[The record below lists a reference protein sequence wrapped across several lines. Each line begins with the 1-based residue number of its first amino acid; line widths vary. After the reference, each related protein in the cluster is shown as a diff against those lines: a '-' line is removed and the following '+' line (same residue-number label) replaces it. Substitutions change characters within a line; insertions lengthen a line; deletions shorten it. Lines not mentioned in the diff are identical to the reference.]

1 MRGFI
6 MTALRM
12 AIAAGLAIA
21 ASASAV
27 AQKGPAATACKCD
40 IALHCARKRYQNRE
54 VRNCLEANKSKVF
67 DACKIGLESTGLG
80 KGMGGMGG
88 QGKWLWGRIAHS
100 P

>member
-1 MRGFI
+1 

-27 AQKGPAATACKCD
+27 AQNGPVATACKDD
-40 IALHCARKRYQNRE
+40 IALNCAGKRHQNRE
-54 VRNCLEANKSKVF
+54 VRDCLEANKSKVS
-67 DACKIGLESTGLG
+67 DACKIGLGSTGLG
-80 KGMGGMGG
+80 EGMGGMGG
-88 QGKWLWGRIAHS
+88 QGKWPWGRITRS

>member
-12 AIAAGLAIA
+12 AIAAGVAIA

-67 DACKIGLESTGLG
+67 DACKIGLRSTGLG
-80 KGMGGMGG
+80 KGIGGMGG
-88 QGKWLWGRIAHS
+88 QGKWLWGRIAHT

>member
-1 MRGFI
+1 

-27 AQKGPAATACKCD
+27 AQNGPVATACKDD
-40 IALHCARKRYQNRE
+40 IALHCAGERHQNRE
-54 VRNCLEANKSKVF
+54 VRNCLEAKKSKVS

-88 QGKWLWGRIAHS
+88 QGKWLWGRIAHA